1 MNTYKTISIVIPV
14 FNEERFIEHVV
25 KNVYKADSCGLKKEI
40 IVVNDGSTD
49 STRSKLTNLKKNFS
63 KLTII
68 NIKINKGKGYAL
80 KQGFLKTT
88 GDLVLV
94 QDADQEYSPRDYPLL
109 LEPFLNLDAD
119 VVYGS
124 RLSTTK
130 PHRVLFFWH
139 YKVNQFLTFVSNVLT
154 GLNLTDM
161 ETGYKVFKGN
171 IIRKIATKLESKRFG
186 FEPEITA
193 RIAKNKSFRIFEVG
207 ISYSGRTYSE
217 GKKIGWRDGVLALWE
232 IIKFNLFTRS

>member
-1 MNTYKTISIVIPV
+1 MSKLQTISIVIPV
-14 FNEERFIEHVV
+14 YNEDKFIEQVI
-25 KNVYKADSCGLKKEI
+25 KNVFHANSCELKKEI

-49 STRSKLTNLKKNFS
+49 STLKKLLKLKIIHPDLVIINLKV
-63 KLTII
+63 
-68 NIKINKGKGYAL
+68 NKGKGYAL
-80 KQGFLKTT
+80 KQGFLKTS

-94 QDADQEYSPRDYPLL
+94 QDADQEYSPNDYPAL
-109 LEPFLNLDAD
+109 LEPFLDLNAD

-139 YKVNQFLTFVSNVLT
+139 YKVNQFLTFVSNILT

-161 ETGYKVFKGN
+161 ETGFKVFKGD
-171 IIRKIATKLESKRFG
+171 IIRNIAPKLVSYRFG

-193 RIAKNKSFRIFEVG
+193 RIAKNKLFRIFEVG
-207 ISYSGRTYSE
+207 ISYSGRTYQE

-232 IIKFNLFTRS
+232 IIRFNLFTRS